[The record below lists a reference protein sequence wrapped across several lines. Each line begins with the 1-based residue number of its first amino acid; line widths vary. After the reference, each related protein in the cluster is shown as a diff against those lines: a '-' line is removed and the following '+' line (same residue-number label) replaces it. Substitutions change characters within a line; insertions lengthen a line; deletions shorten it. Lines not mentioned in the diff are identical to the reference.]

1 MSLFF
6 TMGWG
11 TVHVFVSQCMRHVR
25 AFVRERWVDRGWCRG
40 GAIGG
45 SAKNLQHSP
54 LCAFPPAAVPS
65 AGPPPHFL
73 LTRRLLG
80 TLARLTVRVAAAPGG
95 GGEVSEGVRWRAIE

>member
-1 MSLFF
+1 MCVRLSGRG
-6 TMGWG
+6 GWIG
-11 TVHVFVSQCMRHVR
+11 VGV
-25 AFVRERWVDRGWCRG
+25 G

-80 TLARLTVRVAAAPGG
+80 TPARLPVRVAAPGG
-95 GGEVSEGVRWRAIE
+95 GGGVFEGVRWRAIE

>member
-6 TMGWG
+6 FTMGRG
-11 TVHVFVSQCMRHVR
+11 TAHVFVSQCMRHVR

-40 GAIGG
+40 GIGG

-65 AGPPPHFL
+65 VGPLPHIL
-73 LTRRLLG
+73 LTHRLLG
-80 TLARLTVRVAAAPGG
+80 TPARLPVRVAAAPGG
-95 GGEVSEGVRWRAIE
+95 GGGVFEGVRWRAIE

>member
-1 MSLFF
+1 
-6 TMGWG
+6 MGG
-11 TVHVFVSQCMRHVR
+11 SGVVS
-25 AFVRERWVDRGWCRG
+25 GG

-80 TLARLTVRVAAAPGG
+80 TPARLPVRVAAAPGG
-95 GGEVSEGVRWRAIE
+95 GGEVFEGVRWRAIE

>member
-6 TMGWG
+6 YDGVG
-11 TVHVFVSQCMRHVR
+11 NCACVCEPVHAACACVCQGEVGGSGVVS
-25 AFVRERWVDRGWCRG
+25 G

-80 TLARLTVRVAAAPGG
+80 TPARLPVRVAAAPGG
-95 GGEVSEGVRWRAIE
+95 GGEVFEGVRWRAIE